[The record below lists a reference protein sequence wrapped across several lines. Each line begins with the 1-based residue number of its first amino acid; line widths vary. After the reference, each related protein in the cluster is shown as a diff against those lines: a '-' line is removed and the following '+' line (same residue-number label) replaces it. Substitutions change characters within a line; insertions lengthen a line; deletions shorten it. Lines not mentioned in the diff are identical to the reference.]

1 MYICSEIIK
10 VMSTLKIINK
20 SNNKSF
26 IAEGLQIKYPHSR
39 FSSCQHIII
48 KTKEP
53 GKSITDVMGYFP
65 EGKEVKKEDV
75 VKDVEV
81 IEIDGE
87 TTEQALSIFNVIL
100 TGFYDDGVVEFIA
113 DWSEPGPSK
122 LGMRLAREKAE
133 FLKAQEIV
141 ERYGC

>member
-1 MYICSEIIK
+1 
-10 VMSTLKIINK
+10 MSTLKIINK
-20 SNNKSF
+20 STKKSF
-26 IAEGLQIKYPHSR
+26 IAEGLQIKYSHLR
-39 FSSCQHIII
+39 LSSCQHIII
-48 KTKEP
+48 NTKEP
-53 GKSITDVMGYFP
+53 EKKITDVMGYFP

-75 VKDVEV
+75 VKDVKV

-87 TTEQALSIFNVIL
+87 TTEHALSIFNVIL
-100 TGFYDDGVVEFIA
+100 TKFYDEGVVEFVA
-113 DWSEPGPSK
+113 DWSEPGLSK